1 MRLNCVTLED
11 HNYISR
17 RVTITSDTSKCQ
29 ERSKDCVNMYFMRNK
44 GMCTQQ
50 AHQTKNFDGK
60 KWQFFVIFDNFL
72 KKVSCYRKSCL
83 PLLQCFENEKKAKNV
98 ASSTKNIFVPRKKI
112 LILQHL
118 VKW

>member
-1 MRLNCVTLED
+1 
-11 HNYISR
+11 
-17 RVTITSDTSKCQ
+17 
-29 ERSKDCVNMYFMRNK
+29 MYFMRDK
-44 GMCTQQ
+44 VMCTQQ

-72 KKVSCYRKSCL
+72 KIRHDIENHVYRFYNALKT
-83 PLLQCFENEKKAKNV
+83 KKKQ
-98 ASSTKNIFVPRKKI
+98 KMWHHRPKILFFPRKKI